1 MSLAY
6 LSPHLPSG
14 LLCQDVKSER
24 EMKAERWLL
33 IHIALSLMSASN
45 EAFLCAFK
53 LKCRVCSEVH
63 ESFQTLGRI
72 VWCQEERAEVFIV
85 TSEVL

>member
-1 MSLAY
+1 
-6 LSPHLPSG
+6 
-14 LLCQDVKSER
+14 
-24 EMKAERWLL
+24 MKAERWLL
-33 IHIALSLMSASN
+33 IHIAPSLMSASN

-53 LKCRVCSEVH
+53 LKYRVCSEVH

-72 VWCQEERAEVFIV
+72 VWCQEERAVFIV